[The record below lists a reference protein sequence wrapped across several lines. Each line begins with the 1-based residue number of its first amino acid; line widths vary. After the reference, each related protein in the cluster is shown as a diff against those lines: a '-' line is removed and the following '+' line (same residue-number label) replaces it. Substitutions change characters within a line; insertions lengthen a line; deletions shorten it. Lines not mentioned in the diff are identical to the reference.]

1 MDHQDHINLL
11 RGGVPGL
18 GGVWADFGSGAGAF
32 TLALAELIGP
42 SGQIHSV
49 DRDRRALQQQERA
62 MHGRFPAT
70 AVVYHPA
77 DFTQPLKL
85 PPLDGVLMANAL
97 HFLPRPAQE
106 NVARQISRYLRAGG
120 RLILVEYDTDSGNPW
135 VPYPLSFTTWQKMA
149 PRCGFAGG
157 TLLATQP
164 SRFLG
169 RIYAAVSVTAAR

>member
-1 MDHQDHINLL
+1 MDHQDHVNLL
-11 RGGVPGL
+11 RGGVSAP

-49 DRDRRALQQQERA
+49 DRDRRALEQQERA
-62 MHGRFPAT
+62 MRGRFPAT
-70 AVVYHPA
+70 AVTYYPA
-77 DFTQPLKL
+77 DFTQPLQL
-85 PPLDGVLMANAL
+85 PPLDGVVMANAL

-106 NVARQISRYLRAGG
+106 NLARQIGRYLQAGG

-135 VPYPLSFTTWQKMA
+135 VPHPLSFTTWQEMA
-149 PRCGFAGG
+149 PRCGFAGA

-169 RIYAAVSVTAAR
+169 HIYAAVSVTAAR